1 MSFPHQAVLQFSAD
15 THWFPRFQPHS
26 YTTWSWGRPQL
37 RGWGPETASTL
48 YAHHKSRPPTLL
60 NHRLFP
66 QAPPWG
72 RQCARTNSSRTQ
84 RHTSARLLAYP
95 WDTTR
100 ERPRGRGA
108 QGKGVGRAVRLRT
121 LGGTPF
127 PAPDVLPGLETVS
140 SGLSGASPS
149 STWRAPGSGNC
160 QLRPL
165 GGTPFLA
172 PDVLPGLGTVG
183 TPHWGFSGAS
193 STWVQVMKSLLTG
206 SLPPSLS
213 PGERSPWVGLSFQ
226 PSNHRQ
232 RASPLYMNNKRHL
245 SHQNHSGNF
254 KSQRSSVPGT
264 SYKDHSHVFL
274 ILSQYM

>member
-15 THWFPRFQPHS
+15 THWFPRIQPHS
-26 YTTWSWGRPQL
+26 YTTWSWGRTQL

-100 ERPRGRGA
+100 EWPRGRGA
-108 QGKGVGRAVRLRT
+108 QGKGVGRAVR
-121 LGGTPF
+121 
-127 PAPDVLPGLETVS
+127 
-140 SGLSGASPS
+140 
-149 STWRAPGSGNC
+149 
-160 QLRPL
+160 LRPL